1 MSVDALVI
9 VNVRRDD
16 MGRNLQRVLPL
27 LVCCIASIAPDYDH
41 LASIISGQP
50 VKGTLHS
57 SIALLVCLGLL
68 VTFSCGYVALVL
80 RER

>member
-1 MSVDALVI
+1 MTSNMGD
-9 VNVRRDD
+9 NNDTRR
-16 MGRNLQRVLPL
+16 RLLRVLPL
-27 LVCCIASIAPDYDH
+27 FVCCAGAVAPDCDH

-50 VKGTLHS
+50 IKGTLHS
-57 SIALLVCLGLL
+57 STALFVCLGLL